1 MRNVTKFEKDGQ
13 FRPTINIFV
22 KTEELHHCVFG
33 QFLGVWMSYVGVAGA
48 GKHVAVVMPPGI
60 DTGLMYLQEQAS
72 LDAAQY
78 AVGVFN
84 LRHKK
89 T

>member
-1 MRNVTKFEKDGQ
+1 MG
-13 FRPTINIFV
+13 
-22 KTEELHHCVFG
+22 
-33 QFLGVWMSYVGVAGA
+33 YVGVAGA
-48 GKHVAVVMPPGI
+48 GKHVAVVMPPGV
-60 DTGLMYLQEQAS
+60 DTGLLHLQEQTS

-84 LRHKK
+84 LRHRK